1 MPEQKELLIVG
12 TGALATLFAARLSA
26 AGARVTMLGSWQAGL
41 DALNKHGAR
50 LIDLDGREDAHPVRA
65 VRECEITRYALVL
78 VKSWQTERVARQL
91 ASCLAK
97 DGVALTLQNGLGNG
111 EILAERLGEAR
122 VAQGVTTIGVNL
134 FEAGA
139 ARVGGEGAVSLGG
152 HPRLGAIHALLTE
165 AGFRVARVS
174 DLRALIWQKLTVN
187 AAINPLTALLNL
199 PNGALLENPAARDLM
214 GALAREVS
222 EVATKKGIAL
232 GWDDPAAAVEKVA
245 RDTAKNFSSMLQDIR
260 RGAPTE
266 IDFIC
271 GAVTREGERA
281 GVDVSTNRV
290 CWQLVRA
297 AARHGKI

>member
-26 AGARVTMLGSWQAGL
+26 AGIRVTMLGSWQAGL
-41 DALNKHGAR
+41 DTLNAHGAR
-50 LIDLDGREDAHPVRA
+50 LIDLDGREEAHPVRA

-91 ASCLAK
+91 AGYLTE

-111 EILAERLGEAR
+111 EILADALGKER
-122 VAQGVTTIGVNL
+122 VAQGVTTIGANL
-134 FEAGA
+134 LEAGV
-139 ARVGGEGAVSLGG
+139 ARVGGEGTITLGG
-152 HPRLGAIHALLTE
+152 HPRLEPINNLLTE
-165 AGFRVARVS
+165 AGFQLARVD
-174 DLRALIWQKLTVN
+174 DLRSLIWQKLTVN
-187 AAINPLTALLNL
+187 AAINPLTALLDL
-199 PNGALLENPAARDLM
+199 PNGALLENSEARKLM
-214 GALAREVS
+214 GTLAREVS
-222 EVATKKGIAL
+222 NVATKKGITL
-232 GWDDPAAAVEKVA
+232 GWDDPVAAVEKVA

-271 GAVTREGERA
+271 GAVTREGEKT